1 MSCFMFTPD
10 PGSERASSVE
20 DYQNTCSEF
29 IVDISSDY
37 KDWVDRYHLGEEE
50 TKSRKATIDDIVQS
64 TNKWIYRYSDNI
76 KKIDIVMNDGINKMA
91 ENTAGYPFNFQVS
104 VNNMRRYTMHSLG
117 PVKLNVKA
125 TPREARLARIGNYNK
140 DQLLLISSSSPVN
153 FNFSN
158 ESLKAADI
166 LDDYFVI
173 DASQCQRLD
182 LISVTV
188 IVEEVDQ
195 DYASERRGYSTLILL
210 T

>member
-1 MSCFMFTPD
+1 MITPD
-10 PGSERASSVE
+10 NDSQRASSVE

-29 IVDISSDY
+29 IVDISKDY
-37 KDWVDRYHLGEEE
+37 KDWVDRYQLTQEEAN
-50 TKSRKATIDDIVQS
+50 SRKATIDNIVQTTS
-64 TNKWIYRYSDNI
+64 EWIYRYCDTI

-91 ENTAGYPFNFQVS
+91 ENTAGYPFNFQVN
-104 VNNMRRYTMHSLG
+104 VNKMQRYTMHAVG
-117 PVKLNVKA
+117 QVKLNVMA
-125 TPREARLARIGNYNK
+125 TPREARLARIGNYHK

-153 FNFSN
+153 LNFSN

-166 LDDYFVI
+166 LDDYLVL
-173 DASQCQRLD
+173 DASRCHRND

-188 IVEEVDQ
+188 VVEEMDQ

>member
-1 MSCFMFTPD
+1 MITPD
-10 PGSERASSVE
+10 NGSRHAGSVE
-20 DYQNTCSEF
+20 DYQNTCAEF
-29 IVDISSDY
+29 IVDISKDY
-37 KDWVDRYHLGEEE
+37 KDWVDRYQLSEEE
-50 TKSRKATIDDIVQS
+50 TQSRKATIDNIVQ
-64 TNKWIYRYSDNI
+64 TTIEWIYRYCETI

-91 ENTAGYPFNFQVS
+91 ENAAGYPFNFQVS
-104 VNNMRRYTMHSLG
+104 VNNMRRYTMHSVG
-117 PVKLNVKA
+117 QVKLNVKA
-125 TPREARLARIGNYNK
+125 TPREARLARIGNYHK

-173 DASQCQRLD
+173 DATHCQRND

-188 IVEEVDQ
+188 VVEEMTQ

>member
-1 MSCFMFTPD
+1 MITPD
-10 PGSERASSVE
+10 NGSRNAGSVE
-20 DYQNTCSEF
+20 DYQNTCAEF
-29 IVDISSDY
+29 IVDISKDY
-37 KDWVDRYHLGEEE
+37 KDWVDRYQLSEEE
-50 TKSRKATIDDIVQS
+50 TQSRKATIDNIVQ
-64 TNKWIYRYSDNI
+64 TTIEWIYRYCETI

-91 ENTAGYPFNFQVS
+91 ENAAGYPFNFQVS
-104 VNNMRRYTMHSLG
+104 VNNMRRYTMHSVG
-117 PVKLNVKA
+117 QVNLNVKA
-125 TPREARLARIGNYNK
+125 TPREARLARIGNYHK

-173 DASQCQRLD
+173 DATHCQRND

-188 IVEEVDQ
+188 VVEEMTQ

>member
-1 MSCFMFTPD
+1 MITPD
-10 PGSERASSVE
+10 NGSRHAGSVE
-20 DYQNTCSEF
+20 DYQNTCAEF
-29 IVDISSDY
+29 IVDISKDY
-37 KDWVDRYHLGEEE
+37 KDWVDRYQLSEEE
-50 TKSRKATIDDIVQS
+50 TQSRKATIDNIVQ
-64 TNKWIYRYSDNI
+64 TTIEWIYRYCETI

-104 VNNMRRYTMHSLG
+104 VNNMRRYTMHSVG
-117 PVKLNVKA
+117 QVKLNVRA
-125 TPREARLARIGNYNK
+125 TPREARLARIGNYHK
-140 DQLLLISSSSPVN
+140 DQLLLINSSSPVN

-173 DASQCQRLD
+173 DATHCQRND

-188 IVEEVDQ
+188 VVEEMTQ

>member
-1 MSCFMFTPD
+1 MITPD
-10 PGSERASSVE
+10 NGSRHAGSVE
-20 DYQNTCSEF
+20 DYQNTCAEF
-29 IVDISSDY
+29 IVDISKDY
-37 KDWVDRYHLGEEE
+37 QDWVERYQLSKEE
-50 TKSRKATIDDIVQS
+50 TQSRKVTIDNIVQ
-64 TNKWIYRYSDNI
+64 TTIEWIYRYCDNI

-104 VNNMRRYTMHSLG
+104 VNNMRRYTMHSVG
-117 PVKLNVKA
+117 QVKLNVRA
-125 TPREARLARIGNYNK
+125 TPREARLARIGNYHK
-140 DQLLLISSSSPVN
+140 GQLLLISSSSPVN

-166 LDDYFVI
+166 LDDYFII
-173 DASQCQRLD
+173 DASHCQRND

-188 IVEEVDQ
+188 VVEEMYQ